1 VILYLFLLLL
11 LILIVILVEGPSIT
25 VTIRNRSR
33 TTRSSWTFTPRGD
46 TMVTSVRLRDLWRRA
61 KIKMGFN
68 AYLCP
73 SCKWNNP
80 RDCRHRTRPCA
91 TICEDYKKR

>member
-1 VILYLFLLLL
+1 MM
-11 LILIVILVEGPSIT
+11 
-25 VTIRNRSR
+25 
-33 TTRSSWTFTPRGD
+33 TT
-46 TMVTSVRLRDLWRRA
+46 VRLREWWRRT
-61 KIKMGFN
+61 KIRMGWN